1 MSPNDR
7 YQICGNISGLICTAS
22 TRTEAFRIGAKHA
35 QKVDIGAHDHHI
47 EVFDCFAHV
56 GKPELWRYDDDSK
69 VWSTVALR
77 ERG

>member
-22 TRTEAFRIGAKHA
+22 TRAEAFRIGAKHA
-35 QKVDIGAHDHHI
+35 QHDHPI

-69 VWSTVALR
+69 VWRTVALR